1 MKNTENPTWA
11 SEAYEKCV
19 SKMRKV
25 MAVERD
31 FVPYTNG
38 PDGRYCP
45 GWWDI
50 GWWTN
55 GFWGGIGWQLYH
67 GTGEEVFRRGA
78 IRTEEKMD
86 AVFLNS
92 GSMDHD
98 SGFRWLPT
106 SGAHFLT
113 DQDPASRNR
122 LILAAD
128 NLCGRFNPVGKF
140 IRAWNDLPGESRA
153 GIVIIDCMMN
163 LPLLYWAYD
172 ETKDPRYLH
181 IAKAHAETA
190 MKYFIREDGSSCHII
205 SMDPEFG
212 GFIDSIGGQGYGHGS
227 SWTRGQTWAIY
238 GFALSFL
245 HTGDPRFLETSRKV
259 ADYFISQIPKSG
271 LIPVDFRQPAEPAW
285 EDSSA
290 SAIAACG
297 FLQLAELLE
306 EKDPEGAR
314 KYYDSAVFLLKTL
327 TEKRC
332 NFSED
337 TEYIVE
343 KCTAAYHDKEH
354 EFALVYADYYYIEAL
369 AKLLD
374 KELFIW

>member
-1 MKNTENPTWA
+1 MSNRVIPAWV
-11 SEAYEKCV
+11 SEAYENCV

-31 FVPYTNG
+31 FIPYTTG
-38 PDGRYCP
+38 ADGRYCP
-45 GWWDI
+45 GWWDT

-67 GTGEEVFRRGA
+67 GTGEEVFRKEA

-86 AVFLNS
+86 AAFLNS

-98 SGFRWLPT
+98 SGFRWLPISRARYQT
-106 SGAHFLT
+106 E
-113 DQDPASRNR
+113 QNPQSRNR

-163 LPLLYWAYD
+163 LPLLYWAYE
-172 ETKDPRYLH
+172 ETGDHRYLH

-227 SWTRGQTWAIY
+227 SWTRGQTWALY
-238 GFALSFL
+238 GFALSYQ
-245 HTGDPRFLETSRKV
+245 HTGDVRFLETSRKV
-259 ADYFISQIPKSG
+259 ADYFISCIPDSG

-290 SAIAACG
+290 AAIAACG
-297 FLQLAELLE
+297 FLQLARLLE
-306 EKDPEGAR
+306 DKDAEGAGQ
-314 KYYDSAVFLLKTL
+314 YYDTALFLLKTL

-332 NFSED
+332 DFTD
-337 TEYIVE
+337 ATENIVQ
-343 KCTAAYHDKEH
+343 KCTAAYHDREH